1 MQTEVLVG
9 LDHSPAAIAALL
21 WAARYAEQTG
31 RPLRA
36 VHAQSWPDGVAIESL
51 APGWIE
57 GLSLSQLEDRYRSG
71 ITALFELIERRSDRR
86 LEFSDGEAGR
96 VLVEQ
101 SRRAALLVTGAPG
114 HAGLDRLLAGS
125 VAHYCLSHAVCP
137 VAAVPADRKTR
148 LDSASRRHEQ
158 VLAHD

>member
-1 MQTEVLVG
+1 MRTEVLVG

-21 WAARYAEQTG
+21 WAARYADRTG

-36 VHAQSWPDGVAIESL
+36 LHVQSWPDGAAIESL
-51 APGWIE
+51 APNWIE
-57 GLSLSQLEDRYRSG
+57 GLSLRQLEERYRSS
-71 ITALFELIERRSDRR
+71 ITALFELIEPRSDRQ
-86 LEFSDGEAGR
+86 LEFADGDAGA

-101 SRRAALLVTGAPG
+101 SRRAALLVTGIPS

-137 VAAVPADRKTR
+137 VAAVPADPATR
-148 LDSASRRHEQ
+148 LEPATRDLTQA
-158 VLAHD
+158 LAP